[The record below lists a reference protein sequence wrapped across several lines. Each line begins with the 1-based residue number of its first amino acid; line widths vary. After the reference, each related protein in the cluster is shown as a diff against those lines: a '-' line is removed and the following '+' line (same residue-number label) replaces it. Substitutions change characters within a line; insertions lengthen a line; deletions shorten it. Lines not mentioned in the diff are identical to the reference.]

1 MDDDNFGEAV
11 TPKGISG
18 NQVLQDEGRAG
29 VSALHRFNRD
39 VVERAGAE
47 DVILLEGINDIGS
60 ADAQASAIISGY
72 QRLIAEAHAAG
83 LKIFSATLTPFKGAF
98 YWSPEKEHTRD
109 VVNQWIR
116 TSGAFDGVIDFAK
129 ATADP
134 SDPEMYYPPDDSG
147 DHLHPGDAGYQ
158 AMANAV
164 DLGMLLHPVP

>member
-1 MDDDNFGEAV
+1 MTQGTDHVMDQTTADFGQLTNGWFYV
-11 TPKGISG
+11 DS
-18 NQVLQDEGRAG
+18 V
-29 VSALHRFNRD
+29 D
-39 VVERAGAE
+39 V
-47 DVILLEGINDIGS
+47 
-60 ADAQASAIISGY
+60 
-72 QRLIAEAHAAG
+72 
-83 LKIFSATLTPFKGAF
+83 ATQSRVQGTVVF

-147 DHLHPGDAGYQ
+147 DRLHPGDAGYQ